1 MSSEDAAVLYVDGAS
16 FGNPGPSGI
25 GFVLTQGDKIVA
37 EGSEDIGWG
46 TNNQAEYRALLAGL
60 REAIERGF
68 DSLLVRGDSQLLVR
82 QVTGE
87 YKVKDRKLKSLMI
100 EIQELIRRFERVSFE
115 HVRREL
121 NERADELA
129 KAGAESAKSRGVRPQ
144 QTEIFE

>member
-1 MSSEDAAVLYVDGAS
+1 MDEATVLYVDGAS

-25 GFVLTQGDKIVA
+25 GFVLTQDERIVA
-37 EGSEDIGWG
+37 EHSEDIGWG

-60 REAIERGF
+60 REAIEREI
-68 DSLLVRGDSQLLVR
+68 DSLSVRSDSQLLMR

-100 EIQELIRRFERVSFE
+100 EIQELIRSFGRVSFE
-115 HVRREL
+115 HVRREF

-129 KAGAESAKSRGVRPQ
+129 KAGAEAAKLRGVRPQ